1 MTKSFLEN
9 PVQATQKILGHP
21 KTTFQNVYIS
31 FEIKFIYILCVIIG
45 SALIL
50 YHADAKRLVLVLEA
64 KRRKLNPAEKSSGTS
79 IVNINNVIK

>member
-31 FEIKFIYILCVIIG
+31 FEIKFIYILGVVIG
-45 SALIL
+45 SGFIL

-64 KRRKLNPAEKSSGTS
+64 KRTKKVQRKKVLGQ
-79 IVNINNVIK
+79 V